1 MFNRLQVQD
10 GLHTS
15 KKRKVSKTALLKQA
29 EAQVATGD
37 GEAPSEK
44 VLTGTAHMRRCQ
56 KCNCLRSVVL
66 QVSEQSW
73 KKVMHLA
80 KGEKILDDPN
90 RLRRSIKKEA
100 KDKQKKAKEWQER
113 NDAVQKKKVQRQEK
127 YAPNA
132 SLCISGLWWV
142 VCEVLH
148 PGGHNAS
155 LFADGRR
162 ICSSGSTKNRPRR
175 RQSERLVSWGLG
187 LRAGRRL
194 CVELALRD
202 SDAELDVACLIRTCT
217 C

>member
-44 VLTGTAHMRRCQ
+44 VLTGTTHMRRCQ

-132 SLCISGLWWV
+132 SLWLHFAFQASGGLV
-142 VCEVLH
+142 VRSCFLEVTMPACLQTDGESAAAGRQKTGQEEGKTRGSF
-148 PGGHNAS
+148 PGGW
-155 LFADGRR
+155 
-162 ICSSGSTKNRPRR
+162 I
-175 RQSERLVSWGLG
+175 
-187 LRAGRRL
+187 
-194 CVELALRD
+194 
-202 SDAELDVACLIRTCT
+202 
-217 C
+217 